1 MSYLVENIKYQYS
14 PVFFQ
19 LEKLEN
25 DLRKKIH
32 SISVTN
38 PADSK
43 EQLSSILKRSEAQ
56 LNSLQSQSKGINWTF
71 FFLGLAAYHT
81 QHIFRKKVLLNEM
94 GSKALPHL
102 AICAA
107 VGLASGSLVGYSTAS
122 NLKTYRKYN
131 SIKKQL
137 ERAVHSAK

>member
-14 PVFFQ
+14 PVLFK

-25 DLRKKIH
+25 DVRKKIH
-32 SISVTN
+32 TISVRS

-43 EQLSSILKRSEAQ
+43 EQLTSVLKKSEAE
-56 LNSLQSQSKGINWTF
+56 LTSLQSQTKGINWA
-71 FFLGLAAYHT
+71 FFLFGLAAYHT

-102 AICAA
+102 AICLG
-107 VGLASGSLVGYSTAS
+107 VGLATGSLVGYSTAS
-122 NLKTYRKYN
+122 NFTIYRKYN

-137 ERAVHSAK
+137 ERTLLTTK

>member
-14 PVFFQ
+14 PVLFK

-25 DLRKKIH
+25 DVRKKIH
-32 SISVTN
+32 SISVRSTG
-38 PADSK
+38 DSK
-43 EQLSSILKRSEAQ
+43 EQLSSVLKKSEAE
-56 LNSLQSQSKGINWTF
+56 LVSLKDQTKGINWA
-71 FFLGLAAYHT
+71 FFLLGFAAYHT
-81 QHIFRKKVLLNEM
+81 QHIYRKKVLLNEL
-94 GSKALPHL
+94 GSKAIPHL

-107 VGLASGSLVGYSTAS
+107 VGLATGALVGYSTAS

-137 ERAVHSAK
+137 ERALITAK